1 MTDSAD
7 KTANAAAPA
16 PQTAPARQTAPKLII
31 PQAALTAQAQASDAA
46 ASVWVSA
53 NAGSGKTHV
62 LTERVIRLLLGGTK
76 PSRILCLT
84 YTKAAAAVMQTR
96 IFDRLARWTALD
108 NAALA
113 AELTALGGSAPDAL
127 RLQAARRLFAEA
139 LETPGGL
146 KIQTI
151 HAFCESLLH
160 QFPLEA
166 NIAGHFDLM
175 DDSGQSDMMNE
186 AKKQI
191 LTEIYTNPSSPLA
204 AAFQLMLT
212 LAGESGLDKLLAEA
226 ISRNQEL
233 APYAG
238 VLAAEDGK
246 ELDRLLGLTELA
258 SAAKADGQ
266 SMAAALAAGLKSEA
280 AFSAEQK
287 QAICRDGGKK
297 AADFAAALTA
307 AEAEA
312 EPQAAIA
319 AFVKAY
325 CTAKG
330 EPKKPSLFGKKL
342 SEIYPHLADHFL
354 AKAEAALKAADQLKA
369 IELRGLNQAA
379 YRLIKALT
387 DRYAAL
393 KRARGLMDFA
403 DLISSALRLLQR
415 KDAGPW
421 VQYKLDKGIDHIL
434 VDEAQDTGPEQWA
447 IIRILS
453 REFFAGLS
461 AREDLTRTIFAVGDE
476 KQSIYSFQGASPQ
489 DFAENGRYQQ
499 RQAQAAEKTFRAIS
513 LNFSFRSAPEI
524 LAAVDQVFSIPENY
538 RGLSDANQ
546 PTAHSAIRAKARGEV
561 EIWPPFIGEAEEE
574 PEDWTE
580 PQDKNAAPPALLAE
594 AISRTIKDWLSS
606 GALLTGRG
614 RPIKAGD
621 IMILVRKRDEFVR
634 ALARS
639 LKNSAIPVAGADRLH
654 LTGHIAI
661 RDLMALGDFVLQ
673 PRDDLALAALLKSPL
688 FGISEEQLLD
698 LAAERPGTLW
708 DALNKREDMAE
719 IAAALRRWRSFADI
733 DPVYEFYSRIL
744 AEDGGRKRFLARLGA
759 EAGDILDAFLDY
771 CLAAQQ
777 TDLPGLQVFLQNLRN
792 AGPEIKREQDQNRD
806 EVRIMTVHAAK
817 GQEAPIVF
825 LADGGGQIW
834 HSSHAPCLLPIKRP
848 KGGQMRLW
856 LPKADYKT
864 KAMEQVLER
873 MKQAAEE
880 EYHRLLYVAMTRA
893 EDRLIVCGYC
903 KSKEAEHSWLPMIR
917 GALETKTVKAE
928 NAAAGLEIQLYAPEG
943 EAPSAAPT
951 ESAAAAKGAEA
962 EHNLPELFTRPAPSE
977 PALPRPLAPSGASSF
992 IAAEPEDN
1000 PERLTLSPI
1009 LPGGAAAAAEA
1020 ADTPQMLTAMA
1031 RGTLI
1036 HSLLQ
1041 YLPAFPAAERRGLAQ
1056 AYLSARLPAG
1066 SGEAET
1072 LLKAVFNVLEDKNC
1086 AELFNADG
1094 RSEVPLMGVVKVKGH
1109 ERAVSGQ
1116 IDRLVFAEERLI
1128 FADYKTGQPPQNAA
1142 DIPAVYK
1149 MQMALYA
1156 ALLAQLA
1163 PNKSI
1168 EGRLIYSRNSCIY
1181 SFSQKELQYLL
1192 N

>member
-7 KTANAAAPA
+7 KTAAAAAPQKA
-16 PQTAPARQTAPKLII
+16 QPARLLI
-31 PQAALTAQAQASDAA
+31 PPVALAAQAQSSDAA

-62 LTERVIRLLLGGTK
+62 LTERVIRLLLGGTR
-76 PSRILCLT
+76 PARILCLT

-96 IFDRLARWTALD
+96 IFERLARWTALSEPELKAEL
-108 NAALA
+108 AAL
-113 AELTALGGSAPDAL
+113 EGRAPDAL
-127 RLQAARRLFAEA
+127 KMLAARRLFAEA

-166 NIAGHFDLM
+166 NIPGHFDMM
-175 DDSGQSDMMNE
+175 DDAGQQALMAE

-191 LTEIYTNPSSPLA
+191 LTEIYTNPQSPLA
-204 AAFQLMLT
+204 AAFQLMLA
-212 LAGESGLDKLLAEA
+212 LAGEASLDKLLAEA
-226 ISRNQEL
+226 ISRKQEL
-233 APYAG
+233 ELYAG
-238 VLAAEDGK
+238 ELAAENSAR
-246 ELDRLLGLTELA
+246 LNSLLGLKELA
-258 SAAKADGQ
+258 LAAKAG
-266 SMAAALAAGLKSEA
+266 SAAMAEELAAELK
-280 AFSAEQK
+280 K
-287 QAICRDGGKK
+287 QAMFSPAEMQTINAEGGAK
-297 AADFAAALTA
+297 AKEFVQYLLL
-307 AEAEA
+307 AEREQQ
-312 EPQAAIA
+312 PAAIIS
-319 AFVKAY
+319 AFGKAY
-325 CTAKG
+325 CTFKG
-330 EPKKPSLFGKKL
+330 EPKKPGLFGKKL
-342 SEIYPHLADHFL
+342 LSAYPQLEDLFI
-354 AKAEAALKAADQLKA
+354 AKAQAVVSAADLLKAV
-369 IELRGLNQAA
+369 ELRELNQAA

-403 DLISSALRLLQR
+403 DLISCALRLLQR

-434 VDEAQDTGPEQWA
+434 VDEAQDTGPEQWE

-461 AREDLTRTIFAVGDE
+461 AREDLSRTIFAVGDE

-499 RQAQAAEKTFRAIS
+499 RQAQAAQKTFRRVS
-513 LNFSFRSAPEI
+513 LAFSFRSAPEI

-538 RGLSDANQ
+538 RGLSDANE
-546 PTAHSAIRAKARGEV
+546 PTAHTAIRAKARGLV
-561 EIWPPFIGEAEEE
+561 EIWPPFIGEAEPE
-574 PEDWTE
+574 PEEWTE
-580 PQDKNAAPPALLAE
+580 PQDKNAAPPTLLAE
-594 AISRTIKDWLSS
+594 AISRTIAGWLSGKERQS
-606 GALLTGRG
+606 LRG

-621 IMILVRKRDEFVR
+621 IMILVRKRDEFVH

-639 LKNSAIPVAGADRLH
+639 LKKAEIAVAGADRLR
-654 LTGHIAI
+654 LTDHIAI
-661 RDLMALGDFVLQ
+661 RDLMAAGDFVLQ

-698 LAAERPGTLW
+698 LAAERPSTLW
-708 DALNKREDMAE
+708 EALNKSEELRPMA
-719 IAAALRRWRSFADI
+719 ATLRRWRSFADI

-771 CLAAQQ
+771 CLEAQQ
-777 TDLPGLQVFLQNLRN
+777 ADLPGLQVFLQNLRDLS
-792 AGPEIKREQDQNRD
+792 PEIKREQDQNRD

-825 LADGGGQIW
+825 LADGGGMVW
-834 HSSHAPCLLPIKRP
+834 HSSHAPCLLPMGRGREGSAP
-848 KGGQMRLW
+848 PRLW
-856 LPKADYKT
+856 LPKAEYKT
-864 KAMEQVLER
+864 KTMEQSLEQL
-873 MKQAAEE
+873 KQAAEE

-903 KSKEAEHSWLPMIR
+903 KSKENESSWLPIIR
-917 GALETKTVKAE
+917 RALADKAAPAVNKAAGLDVLRFAAAE
-928 NAAAGLEIQLYAPEG
+928 PAAAAAGA
-943 EAPSAAPT
+943 EAQQAA
-951 ESAAAAKGAEA
+951 ESAKAPK
-962 EHNLPELFTRPAPSE
+962 LPALFSRPAPAE
-977 PALPRPLAPSGASSF
+977 PALPRPLAPSGAAAF

-1009 LPGGAAAAAEA
+1009 LPIAGGGAAAA

-1041 YLPAFPAAERRGLAQ
+1041 YLPAFPPAERRRLAQ
-1056 AYLSARLPAG
+1056 AFLAARLPAG
-1066 SGEAET
+1066 SGEAKA
-1072 LLKAVFNVLEDKNC
+1072 LLKAVFKVLEDKNC

-1116 IDRLVFAEERLI
+1116 IDRLVFAEKRLI
-1128 FADYKTGQPPQNAA
+1128 FADYKTGQPPQSAA
-1142 DIPAVYK
+1142 DIPPVYK

-1156 ALLAQLA
+1156 ALLAQIY
-1163 PNKSI
+1163 PQKPI
-1168 EGRLIYSRNSCIY
+1168 EARLIYTRNGGIF
-1181 SFSQKELQYLL
+1181 SFTAAELQTALA
-1192 N
+1192 